1 MSELLTRWGFHFC
14 FGAQPCGS
22 NLSQSRGIL
31 NFVAIPAASD
41 AIGVVVVFA
50 LMLLLLLPLSVK
62 PPARPIELP
71 ANLTLHS

>member
-31 NFVAIPAASD
+31 NFVAVPAAD

-50 LMLLLLLPLSVK
+50 LMLLLPPLSVK
-62 PPARPIELP
+62 PPTRPVELP